1 MKRRFDWVTPL
12 QLAAIP
18 VGVVAFSLLLGEGRV
33 VLAWTV
39 AAISVAAFL
48 AGSVIRNAVRRRM
61 RTLVRDRL
69 DDSVLGPLRY
79 DGEESWTATV
89 VVDAK
94 ELKFKIGGDTHPDLG
109 LVAQAHRLV
118 RSTGEFRTRVQNL
131 LDEMA
136 EREPQHAD
144 ELRKLE
150 IEEVLLFDGGGMI
163 YFTGGDPERVWR
175 CDLVDEKP
183 VGLGFD
189 S

>member
-18 VGVVAFSLLLGEGRV
+18 FGVVAFCLLLGEGRV
-33 VLAWTV
+33 ALAWTV
-39 AAISVAAFL
+39 AALSVAVFL
-48 AGSVIRNAVRRRM
+48 AGSVARNAIRRRARM
-61 RTLVRDRL
+61 LVQKHL
-69 DDSVLGPLRY
+69 GDSVLGPLRY

-94 ELKFKIGGDTHPDLG
+94 ELKFKIGGDTHPDPA
-109 LVAQAHRLV
+109 LVAQAHLLV
-118 RSTGEFRTRVQNL
+118 RSTRELRTQVRNL

-144 ELRKLE
+144 EIRELE
-150 IEEVLLFDGGGMI
+150 IEEVLLFDGAGMI
-163 YFTGGDPERVWR
+163 YFTGGDPHRVWR
-175 CDLVDEKP
+175 CDLVDGRP